1 MAEEITA
8 FDLHRMFVGDASLWF
23 LLEVAFRTCFMFVY
37 TLVLVRAT
45 GKRGL
50 GDLSPF
56 ELLLVVALGS
66 AVGDPMFYADVPLFH
81 AMVVISVI
89 ILLQRVT
96 AVLVDRSKRVEGF
109 IESTTTCLVVD
120 GVIDLESLR
129 AERFSRD
136 ELFMLLREEGI
147 EQLGQV
153 KRAYLEPSGRI
164 SAWLFRGDD
173 VGPGLTLFPAEDPDY
188 PEVLKCGVRAPESA
202 LLACLACGHILD
214 VDSGFPLG
222 TCPNCGR
229 DEGWAAASME
239 LGSDDTSNPSGGRRR
254 RHHLLGG

>member
-96 AVLVDRSKRVEGF
+96 AVLVDRSTRVEGF

-136 ELFMLLREEGI
+136 ELFMLLREEGV

-164 SAWLFRGDD
+164 SAWLFRGDA
-173 VGPGLTLFPAEDPDY
+173 VGPGLALFPAEDPDY
-188 PEVLKCGVRAPESA
+188 PDPTADTPFVPGKGFGLSSEGIPAAGKLDPGVRRA
-202 LLACLACGHILD
+202 LQACRRILD
-214 VDSGFPLG
+214 EEAALSSLG
-222 TCPNCGR
+222 N
-229 DEGWAAASME
+229 
-239 LGSDDTSNPSGGRRR
+239 LGNA
-254 RHHLLGG
+254 